1 MIILCDEDL
10 IWPELISRLNAL
22 GSEYGCTFVPL
33 PPVHYGAPDD
43 EVARIC
49 RREGAAALL
58 TTNVS
63 DFGAKLVYYQA
74 LVDVGVSVIVPRQPN
89 PETEP
94 PDVGYQV
101 ALIEPHLEG
110 IIRRLERTNEAL
122 LFSVNK
128 SGVRPRSLQDLIDQ
142 RST

>member
-22 GSEYGCTFVPL
+22 SSQYGCRFVPL

-49 RREGAAALL
+49 RREGAVALL
-58 TTNVS
+58 TANVT

-74 LVDVGVSVIVPRQPN
+74 LVDAGVSVIVPRQPN
-89 PETEP
+89 PETDMPEV
-94 PDVGYQV
+94 DYQV
-101 ALIEPHLEG
+101 ALLEPHLEA
-110 IIRRLERTNEAL
+110 IMRRLERTHEAL

-128 SGVRPRSLQDLIDQ
+128 GGIRPRRLQDLIDQ
-142 RST
+142 LST